1 MSPARPLLILGAGGH
16 ARVVVDILRAGSAPL
31 LGLLDRDAKLHNTE
45 VDGVPV
51 LGGDDVVAKHAS
63 GDVLLVNALGN
74 VARQGDGGL
83 KARRALFEAFKA
95 KGYTFAQVISPA
107 AVVSPRATLGEGCH
121 IITRAVVHPGAVIG
135 DNAIVNTGAQVDHD
149 CRIGAHAHIA
159 PGAVLCGNVTVDEGS
174 HIGAGAV
181 IIENIKVGAGAV
193 VAAGAVIVKDVAA
206 EATAF

>member
-1 MSPARPLLILGAGGH
+1 MSRPLLILGAGGH
-16 ARVVVDILRAGSAPL
+16 ARVVVDIVRTGSAPL
-31 LGLLDRDAKLHNTE
+31 LGLLDRDPTLHNTE

-51 LGGDDVVAKHAS
+51 LGDDDVIAKHAPAS
-63 GDVLLVNALGN
+63 VLLVNALGN
-74 VARQGDGGL
+74 VAKQGDSGL

-107 AVVSPRATLGEGCH
+107 ATVSKYARLGEGCH
-121 IITRAVVHPGAVIG
+121 IITRAVVHPGAEIG
-135 DNAIVNTGAQVDHD
+135 ANTIVNTGAQVDHD
-149 CRIGAHAHIA
+149 CRIGAHVHIA
-159 PGAVLCGNVTVDEGS
+159 PGAALCGNVTVGEGA

-206 EATAF
+206 GSTVF